1 MNIFFGILIGF
12 IVLTTLVVLH
22 ELGHFLTAKKN
33 GVKVNEFGIGFPPRA
48 IAWIHIP
55 ASQVEEYLE
64 NLSEAGKK
72 QLNQTKLQKK
82 LTKIKNSK
90 ITGKEKYYWLP
101 FPKAEYQTPQKYLIF
116 SLFGKKHKFSLAA

>member
-1 MNIFFGILIGF
+1 MIGF

-82 LTKIKNSK
+82 LTKIKNCASIIYFSFISK
-90 ITGKEKYYWLP
+90 LYDGLSYNLRA
-101 FPKAEYQTPQKYLIF
+101 F
-116 SLFGKKHKFSLAA
+116 

>member
-48 IAWIHIP
+48 IAWMNI
-55 ASQVEEYLE
+55 
-64 NLSEAGKK
+64 
-72 QLNQTKLQKK
+72 
-82 LTKIKNSK
+82 
-90 ITGKEKYYWLP
+90 
-101 FPKAEYQTPQKYLIF
+101 
-116 SLFGKKHKFSLAA
+116 

>member
-72 QLNQTKLQKK
+72 SRSNKLWMSEQFG
-82 LTKIKNSK
+82 NF
-90 ITGKEKYYWLP
+90 KEVFQGSETY
-101 FPKAEYQTPQKYLIF
+101 
-116 SLFGKKHKFSLAA
+116 G